1 MEKEQKTILQIY
13 YALIASVIL
22 SILPSSVAKT
32 FGFILFIVI
41 FMATY
46 YFRHKSDEKSL
57 THNHMQFI
65 IKSIWISSLILL
77 IGMAG
82 AYFLADHSIIH
93 NAVDFVK
100 AGNFL
105 TETQIENII
114 MNYMKE
120 NIFVFLF
127 TLMPCLIYL
136 IYRLCK
142 GTVHAQKG
150 QLMPNL
156 KSWL

>member
-22 SILPSSVAKT
+22 SILPSIVAQT

-57 THNHMQFI
+57 THNHTQFI
-65 IKSIWISSLILL
+65 IKSIWVSSLVLL
-77 IGMAG
+77 AGMG
-82 AYFLADHSIIH
+82 AAYLFGDHSIIY
-93 NAVDFVK
+93 NAVDYVK
-100 AGNFL
+100 AGNFF
-105 TETQIENII
+105 TESQLNNII

-150 QLMPNL
+150 QLIPNL

>member
-22 SILPSSVAKT
+22 SVLPSSVSQT

-77 IGMAG
+77 IGMG
-82 AYFLADHSIIH
+82 PAYVFADHQIIYDALNH
-93 NAVDFVK
+93 VR

-105 TETQIENII
+105 TESQINSIL
-114 MNYMKE
+114 MDYMKT
-120 NIFVFLF
+120 NLFIFLF
-127 TLMPCLIYL
+127 TLVPCLIYL
-136 IYRLCK
+136 VYRLCK
-142 GTVHAQKG
+142 GLAQAQKKEFI
-150 QLMPNL
+150 PNL